1 MGDYVAL
8 CPKCGEFRKKPGK
21 CWQTGCPVPRS
32 GFGTLMLWI
41 AFGLVL
47 ALAGIGARDEKSESP
62 SVGNAVDQGL
72 EPTETTEAVE
82 PTEAPQDQADEA
94 TGSPEPVEAPPVE
107 AIEPSA
113 VPENVEPDSPQTTD
127 VSEVVI

>member
-1 MGDYVAL
+1 
-8 CPKCGEFRKKPGK
+8 
-21 CWQTGCPVPRS
+21 
-32 GFGTLMLWI
+32 MLWI

-47 ALAGIGARDEKSESP
+47 ALAGLGAGDEKSESP
-62 SVGNAVDQGL
+62 SVGNAVDQGV
-72 EPTETTEAVE
+72 EPTETTETTETVE
-82 PTEAPQDQADEA
+82 PTEAPQDQAVEA

-113 VPENVEPDSPQTTD
+113 APENVEPDSPQTTD